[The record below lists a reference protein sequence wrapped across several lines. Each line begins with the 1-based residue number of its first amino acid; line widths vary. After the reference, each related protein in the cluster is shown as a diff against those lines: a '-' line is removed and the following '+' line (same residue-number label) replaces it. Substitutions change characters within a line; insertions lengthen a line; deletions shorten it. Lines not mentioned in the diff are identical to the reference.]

1 MAEELLIDVS
11 PFESRVALVKDG
23 AVEEVHLARSA
34 GYSATG
40 NMYLGKVVR
49 VIPGMQ
55 AAFVDIGLERPGFLH
70 ASDIHRPLVATA
82 TDSTVDPLGIRDLVH
97 DGQELLVQ
105 VERDPIGAKGARLST
120 KLALASKY
128 LVLMPKGNQVG
139 LSQKI
144 TDESERIRLFKLLR
158 PIAERADVGLIAR
171 TLSEGSPASS
181 LEEDF
186 SRLMHHWARVLKTIE
201 GAKAPCQVFRE
212 LPIQTRLVRD
222 LVGSDTAA
230 ILVNDA
236 KIFQRL
242 HDYLNQFAPS
252 YVDKLR
258 LYNETEPLFERHN
271 IEREIL
277 AALEP
282 SVRLSSGGTL
292 VIEQTEALISIDV
305 NTAGFLGTK
314 NLEETAFI
322 TNMEAAASIPRQLRL
337 RNLGGI
343 IVIDFIDMQDPG
355 HQEAVLAKLQEALDR
370 DPAKSQVE
378 GFSFLGLVQLSRK
391 RTRESLLQV
400 MCDGCSH
407 CSGSGYVK
415 TAEST
420 CMEIFRAIAAEHG
433 APEGDLSATLAAS
446 DAGAYVLTSN
456 ATVVERL
463 LDEEA
468 PVYQAL
474 AAKLGHDIRL
484 EVDSAYG
491 YDQFDLVFV
500 PVRTG

>member
-1 MAEELLIDVS
+1 M
-11 PFESRVALVKDG
+11 
-23 AVEEVHLARSA
+23 
-34 GYSATG
+34 
-40 NMYLGKVVR
+40 
-49 VIPGMQ
+49 
-55 AAFVDIGLERPGFLH
+55 
-70 ASDIHRPLVATA
+70 
-82 TDSTVDPLGIRDLVH
+82 
-97 DGQELLVQ
+97 
-105 VERDPIGAKGARLST
+105 
-120 KLALASKY
+120 
-128 LVLMPKGNQVG
+128 
-139 LSQKI
+139 
-144 TDESERIRLFKLLR
+144 
-158 PIAERADVGLIAR
+158 GLIAR

-433 APEGDLSATLAAS
+433 APEGDLSTTLAAS

>member
-1 MAEELLIDVS
+1 
-11 PFESRVALVKDG
+11 
-23 AVEEVHLARSA
+23 
-34 GYSATG
+34 
-40 NMYLGKVVR
+40 
-49 VIPGMQ
+49 
-55 AAFVDIGLERPGFLH
+55 
-70 ASDIHRPLVATA
+70 
-82 TDSTVDPLGIRDLVH
+82 
-97 DGQELLVQ
+97 
-105 VERDPIGAKGARLST
+105 
-120 KLALASKY
+120 
-128 LVLMPKGNQVG
+128 
-139 LSQKI
+139 
-144 TDESERIRLFKLLR
+144 
-158 PIAERADVGLIAR
+158 
-171 TLSEGSPASS
+171 
-181 LEEDF
+181 
-186 SRLMHHWARVLKTIE
+186 
-201 GAKAPCQVFRE
+201 
-212 LPIQTRLVRD
+212 
-222 LVGSDTAA
+222 
-230 ILVNDA
+230 
-236 KIFQRL
+236 
-242 HDYLNQFAPS
+242 
-252 YVDKLR
+252 
-258 LYNETEPLFERHN
+258 
-271 IEREIL
+271 
-277 AALEP
+277 
-282 SVRLSSGGTL
+282 

-391 RTRESLLQV
+391 RTRESLVQV

-407 CSGSGYVK
+407 CNGSGYVK